1 MARARVLDKH
11 ISIKESTTGSKKD
24 SIQKSNELSNV
35 YVFHANAEN
44 KLGKVILT
52 ATYNNKEYTKTIE
65 IIPLW

>member
-1 MARARVLDKH
+1 MARARVLSKP

-24 SIQKSNELSNV
+24 SIQEYSEFPNV
-35 YVFHANAEN
+35 YIFRANAEN
-44 KLGKVILT
+44 KLGKIVLT